1 MQCAWSISTS
11 LQAFFTHDPHYAHVC
26 WLGQQPTLR
35 WSSWSSLLSV
45 SSFEITNGL
54 YNPSKQDIWGGFLNG
69 GTPKSSK
76 SLDHVSSKTHGA
88 LGISH
93 FQKPKYTNYIITCI
107 SSTVEWSRLGCPKSL
122 NQCFKKS
129 DQAIPHLP
137 KKNRRIGRLKPQIN
151 HLKVFPQ
158 INHRNI

>member
-45 SSFEITNGL
+45 SSLRSLMVSIIRPNRI
-54 YNPSKQDIWGGFLNG
+54 YGGGPNG

-107 SSTVEWSRLGCPKSL
+107 SSTVEWSRLGCQNPWTNVLKSRTKQYL
-122 NQCFKKS
+122 TSQKKS
-129 DQAIPHLP
+129 KNWTPQASNQPS
-137 KKNRRIGRLKPQIN
+137 QS
-151 HLKVFPQ
+151 FPSNQ
-158 INHRNI
+158 P